1 MTETSDNTKV
11 RRMRI
16 EGVGAILVG
25 ALLLLGVLLPVHAG
39 ATVNTIAL
47 HNDTAESG
55 TDCPVGGG
63 AYWHFVF
70 APNNGSAAFVTITLN
85 LTSETVVFSGS
96 QILPNGSQN
105 DNVFVGVPSGH
116 TLTDLMT
123 SGSSATYTGSL
134 PIQFNLST
142 VCEGTVPPTTTTTTT
157 APATTTTTAPATTT
171 TTAPATT
178 TSTAAPT
185 TTTTAPA
192 STTTTAGPT
201 TTTTAPATT
210 TTTAAP
216 TTTSTAGPTTTSTVP
231 GTTTT
236 AAAVAAEVKAE
247 DVSRTA
253 LPVTGTNAVLLGLL
267 GLLLVLGGI
276 VLVVV
281 AQRRSNGE
289 PASSQS

>member
-55 TDCPVGGG
+55 TDCPVDGG

-70 APNNGSAAFVTITLN
+70 APNDGSAAFVTITLN

-185 TTTTAPA
+185 TT
-192 STTTTAGPT
+192 
-201 TTTTAPATT
+201 
-210 TTTAAP
+210 
-216 TTTSTAGPTTTSTVP
+216 STAGPTTTSTVP